1 MRFRFG
7 LVLSV
12 AIVGSA
18 TAFAA
23 SVTNKDDKDHKL
35 TILEGDAK
43 QELQL
48 KPNGVLD
55 GVCLKGCTIRLG
67 SSEDDEYVLEG
78 PEVLSIEDSKIYDDA
93 PDVKS
98 DPAPGIS
105 ARPPPAQTEPPATPQ
120 K

>member
-1 MRFRFG
+1 MRLRFG

-12 AIVGSA
+12 TLLGSA
-18 TAFAA
+18 SAFAVT
-23 SVTNKDDKDHKL
+23 VTNKDDKEHKL

-48 KPNGVLD
+48 KPSGVLE

-78 PEVLSIEDSKIYDDA
+78 PEVISIEDSKLYDDA
-93 PDVKS
+93 PETK
-98 DPAPGIS
+98 
-105 ARPPPAQTEPPATPQ
+105 
-120 K
+120 

>member
-1 MRFRFG
+1 MRLRYG

-12 AIVGSA
+12 AHVVSA
-18 TAFAA
+18 SAFAA
-23 SVTNKDDKDHKL
+23 TVTNKDDKEHKL

-48 KPNGVLD
+48 KPSGVLE

-78 PEVLSIEDSKIYDDA
+78 PEVISIEDSKLYDDA
-93 PDVKS
+93 PETK
-98 DPAPGIS
+98 
-105 ARPPPAQTEPPATPQ
+105 
-120 K
+120 